1 MRVHLRDDALLP
13 LPAEAVKA
21 SAIAFLR
28 IFLGIM
34 WLFEVTVG
42 HNWKIG
48 GLASDSNPRWMG
60 PEAGEAVR
68 EASASAIADG
78 TYSWFAWLFDVVVI
92 PNATEIGYLVIG
104 LQLLLGVCFIIG
116 IAVRPLA
123 VAAIVMDISIL
134 MLGNS
139 MIPPLFLAMHLF
151 VLVAGA
157 GHYFGADGWIL
168 ERTRFTGRP
177 TVRAVRWLIHL
188 PVFERSHLG
197 GTIAVFGLLG
207 VYFLLTIGSRTTD
220 RFALVAL
227 ELVMF
232 SALIA
237 LGLYAYSRYGDRLA
251 ALAVALRIFVG
262 FQFLEEIW
270 ARTAT
275 GYDALPGW
283 ASADAQVAFYDQV
296 VSNHWNLFAVLVD
309 ALVVHWI
316 GFWVVLFGL
325 IQAAV
330 GAALLVGYRVRLFGL
345 IGLGYLAFLIGM
357 GFTRLAPFL
366 FGLLVVV
373 VALDGGR
380 IMSVDS
386 VRRPGATI
394 RFGLPI
400 PAPIIPVLIVLA
412 AINAVAAATTAFN
425 LGLSPDAYVD
435 NMIAVVTAIV
445 AILSGTLAFA
455 GWLQRHPSFDHSGEM
470 LQILDRSDV
479 QDEAGPF

>member
-21 SAIAFLR
+21 STVAFLR

-48 GLASDSNPRWMG
+48 GLASGANARWMG
-60 PEAGEAVR
+60 PDAGAAVR
-68 EASASAIADG
+68 ETSAAAIADG
-78 TYSWFAWLFDVVVI
+78 TYAWFAWFYDVVVI
-92 PNATEIGYLVIG
+92 PNATEVGYLVIG
-104 LQLLLGVCFIIG
+104 LQLLLGVGFIVG
-116 IAVRPLA
+116 LAVRPLA
-123 VAAIVMDISIL
+123 VAAILIDISIL
-134 MLGNS
+134 MLGS
-139 MIPPLFLAMHLF
+139 SRIPPLFLAMHLF
-151 VLVAGA
+151 VLIAGA

-168 ERTRFTGRP
+168 ERTRFTGRRS
-177 TVRAVRWLIHL
+177 VRAVRWLIEL
-188 PVFERSHLG
+188 PVFKRHHLG
-197 GTIAVFGLLG
+197 GTMAVFSLLG
-207 VYFLLTIGSRTTD
+207 AYFVLTIGSRATD

-227 ELVMF
+227 ELATF

-283 ASADAQVAFYDQV
+283 ASADAQVGFYDQIV
-296 VSNHWNLFAVLVD
+296 GNHWHLFAVLVD

-316 GFWVVLFGL
+316 GFWIVLFGL
-325 IQAAV
+325 IQAVV
-330 GAALLVGYRVRLFGL
+330 GATLLVGYRVRLFGL
-345 IGLGYLAFLIGM
+345 IGLGYLALLIGM

-380 IMSVDS
+380 IVSVDS
-386 VRRPGATI
+386 VRRPGAVI
-394 RFGLPI
+394 SFGLPI
-400 PAPIIPVLIVLA
+400 PAPAIPALIVLA
-412 AINAVAAATTAFN
+412 AINAAAAATTAFN

-435 NMIAVVTAIV
+435 NMIAVVTAVV
-445 AILSGTLAFA
+445 AILSGTLALA
-455 GWLQRHPSFDHSGEM
+455 GWLQRHPRLDHSGEM

>member
-21 SAIAFLR
+21 STVAFLR

-48 GLASDSNPRWMG
+48 GLASGSNPRWMG

-68 EASASAIADG
+68 ETSAAAIADG
-78 TYSWFAWLFDVVVI
+78 AYSWFAWLLDVVVI
-92 PNATEIGYLVIG
+92 PNATTVGYLLIA
-104 LQLLLGVCFIIG
+104 LQLLLGVGFILG
-116 IAVRPLA
+116 LAVRPLA
-123 VAAIVMDISIL
+123 VAAIVMDLSIL
-134 MLGNS
+134 MLGSS
-139 MIPPLFLAMHLF
+139 MIPPLFLAMHVF

-157 GHYFGADGWIL
+157 GHHFGADGWIL
-168 ERTRFTGRP
+168 QRTRFTGRRS
-177 TVRAVRWLIHL
+177 VRAIRWLIEL
-188 PVFERSHLG
+188 PVFQHRYLG
-197 GTIAVFGLLG
+197 GTIAGFGLLG
-207 VYFLLTIGSRTTD
+207 VYFLLTIGSRPTD

-227 ELVMF
+227 ELAAF

-251 ALAVALRIFVG
+251 ALAAGLRIFVG
-262 FQFLEEIW
+262 FQFLQEIW

-283 ASADAQVAFYDQV
+283 ASADAQVAFYDQI
-296 VSNHWNLFAVLVD
+296 VSNHWHLFAVLVD

-316 GFWVVLFGL
+316 GFWVVLFGS

-330 GAALLVGYRVRLFGL
+330 GAALLVGYRVRAFGL

-380 IMSVDS
+380 IVSLDS

-394 RFGLPI
+394 SFGLPI
-400 PAPIIPVLIVLA
+400 PAPVIPALLVLA

-425 LGLSPDAYVD
+425 LGLSPDAYVE

-455 GWLQRHPSFDHSGEM
+455 GWLQRHPRLDHSGEM
-470 LQILDRSDV
+470 LQIMDRSDV